1 MVPHCFYLLCP
12 FPLRVWCRAYSSLD
26 AVGVFDAKSKDN
38 DPHKLL
44 NRLLAVEVEMQGR
57 IFQYFTAF
65 MDHVSRGWPRG
76 RGGRAGSGGHDLG
89 GRGQDPSW
97 TGTV

>member
-1 MVPHCFYLLCP
+1 
-12 FPLRVWCRAYSSLD
+12 
-26 AVGVFDAKSKDN
+26 VGVFDAKSKDN

-65 MDHVSRGWPRG
+65 MDHVSRGLGARG
-76 RGGRAGSGGHDLG
+76 VRGGGGGGQGAGAM
-89 GRGQDPSW
+89 
-97 TGTV
+97 T